1 MTHTCPALP
10 RLEQLPFNGDRT
22 TAWLEVQQVGDVAVS
37 EAGTY
42 FLIGADAVESA
53 AKNPAVFSSSDAF
66 GLLASPFPLVP
77 IAVDPPEHTRFRHM
91 LDKFFSPRSV
101 AAHETALRE
110 QVNELIDGIVAG
122 GPICDAVSSLTVPFP
137 SQVFLTLFGLPLA
150 DRDRLIEWKNAIVK
164 LADVQATEPNPHVVQ
179 TAAVLLGY
187 LTDHIAKPRDTDA
200 ADLLSQLLADRDH
213 DGMTDAEILGLCF
226 IFILAGLD
234 TVTAALGFALH
245 ALAQDAVLRHSVR
258 TDDAAAAAFL
268 EEILRVECPVP
279 SVPRRTT
286 ADIEVAGVTIPAGS
300 ACWLMMGAA
309 NRDPRRFESP
319 NSVGDHRNNHFAFGR
334 GPHRCLGSHLARLEL
349 RVVIQ
354 EWLRRV
360 PEFSLAA
367 APEVLWP
374 SATMTFTALDLDIST
389 SLQSTPAAIIA

>member
-10 RLEQLPFNGDRT
+10 RLEQLPFKGDRT
-22 TAWLEVQQVGDVAVS
+22 SAWLEIQQAGDVAVS
-37 EAGTY
+37 DAGTY

-66 GLLASPFPLVP
+66 SLLASPFPLVP

-101 AAHETALRE
+101 AAHEVELRA
-110 QVNELIDGIVAG
+110 QANELIDRIVVG
-122 GPICDAVSSLTVPFP
+122 GPACDAVSSLTVPFP

-164 LADVQATEPNPHVVQ
+164 LADVQSTEPSPDVVQ
-179 TAAVLLGY
+179 TATELLGY
-187 LTDHIAKPRDTDA
+187 LTEHIAKPRDVHAT
-200 ADLLSQLLADRDH
+200 DLLSQLLADRGH

-245 ALAQDAVLRHSVR
+245 ALAQDAALRHSVR
-258 TDDAAAAAFL
+258 TDDAAAAVFI

-286 ADIEVAGVTIPAGS
+286 TDIEVGGVTIPAGS

-319 NSVGDHRNNHFAFGR
+319 NSVGDQRNNHFAFGR

-349 RVVIQ
+349 RVVVQ

-360 PEFSLAA
+360 PEFSLTAP
-367 APEVLWP
+367 PEVLWP
-374 SATMTFTALDLDIST
+374 SATLTFTALDLNISA
-389 SLQSTPAAIIA
+389 SLPSAPGRTVA